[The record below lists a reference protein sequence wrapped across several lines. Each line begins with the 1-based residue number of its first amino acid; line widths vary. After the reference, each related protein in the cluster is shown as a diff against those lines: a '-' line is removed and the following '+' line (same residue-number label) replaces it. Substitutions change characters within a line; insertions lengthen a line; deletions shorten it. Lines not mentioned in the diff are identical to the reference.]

1 MEGWTEG
8 TVEKGGGNH
17 KRRPGSAPP
26 EAAPI
31 HLMEGGTEGNV
42 EKDNNSPK
50 RRLGSAPPEAAPV
63 AYTPLSALW
72 KAGQREPLRKTRTI
86 TNGD

>member
-8 TVEKGGGNH
+8 TVEKDKNNH
-17 KRRPGSAPP
+17 KW
-26 EAAPI
+26 
-31 HLMEGGTEGNV
+31 
-42 EKDNNSPK
+42 
-50 RRLGSAPPEAAPV
+50 RLGSAPPEAAPV

-72 KAGQREPLRKTRTI
+72 KAGQREPFMKKRTI

>member
-8 TVEKGGGNH
+8 TVHEEKNNH
-17 KRRPGSAPP
+17 
-26 EAAPI
+26 
-31 HLMEGGTEGNV
+31 
-42 EKDNNSPK
+42 K

-72 KAGQREPLRKTRTI
+72 KAGQREPLRRKKENKQEIQTI
-86 TNGD
+86 SNLALMTCF